1 MCGFPSGGQA
11 RESTAVPSVPA
22 EEDERSA
29 GQHSGRIWEDSVPW
43 HQWGHREWDL
53 PTRVQQELL
62 WKEWYFFFLALLMIT
77 VLPISDIFFLLSAT
91 VYGQGVYFAVK
102 SALSL
107 NDRYSP
113 PNADGHK
120 FVFVS
125 RVLTGDYT
133 KGCRSMKTAPLKE
146 SGDMPFRYDSVTD
159 NMDNPEMFVIFN
171 DTQAFPEY
179 LITCERTNSEDFT
192 LG

>member
-1 MCGFPSGGQA
+1 M
-11 RESTAVPSVPA
+11 
-22 EEDERSA
+22 ERM
-29 GQHSGRIWEDSVPW
+29 V
-43 HQWGHREWDL
+43 L
-53 PTRVQQELL
+53 
-62 WKEWYFFFLALLMIT
+62 FFLALLMIT

-146 SGDMPFRYDSVTD
+146 CGDLPFRYDSVTD

-179 LITCERTNSEDFT
+179 LITCERANSEDSRCAKPF
-192 LG
+192 GQKHFVFY